1 MSQVLTEPQVSQAYV
16 TLRLHPAIELT
27 DDEFF
32 ALCQLNRDLRFE
44 RTSQGDIIIMAP
56 TGAETGIRNSSIT
69 GQLYNW
75 AKRDGTGAVFDSST
89 GFKLP
94 NGADRSP
101 DASWIP
107 RSRLATLTAEQKE
120 KFLPLCPD
128 FVIELLSPTDTLGVP
143 QAKMDEYI
151 ENGAQLGW
159 LIDPEVRQIHVY
171 RPRQAVVILT
181 DVVEIAADPELPGF
195 VLDLREIWEPNV

>member
-1 MSQVLTEPQVSQAYV
+1 MSQVLTEPQVNMGHV
-16 TLRLHPAIELT
+16 TLRIRPAIELT

-32 ALCQLNRDLRFE
+32 ALCQINRDLRFE

-56 TGAETGIRNSSIT
+56 TGAETGVRNSSIT

-94 NGADRSP
+94 NSADRSP
-101 DASWIP
+101 DAAWIP
-107 RSRLATLTAEQKE
+107 RSRLATLSAEQKT

-128 FVIELLSPTDTLGVP
+128 FVVELLSPSDDLAEVQG
-143 QAKMDEYI
+143 KMTEYI
-151 ENGAQLGW
+151 ENGSQLGW
-159 LIDPEVRQIHVY
+159 LIDPEMRQIHVY
-171 RPRQAVVILT
+171 RPRKAIIVLENVA
-181 DVVEIAADPELPGF
+181 EIAADPELPGF